1 MQGGIMTNISWLFFD
16 VGSTL
21 IDETECY
28 NHRIRDAIEGTDITF
43 EQFNDQRIFFA
54 KQNLKGDIEA
64 IKFFGLTKTPWHTED
79 EKPYEETE
87 HVIKTLYD
95 KGYNIGIIA
104 NQSLGT
110 EKRLEDWGLLKYIK
124 LVVASAEEGV
134 AKPDKEIFLRALS
147 RAECLPENAVMIGD
161 RIDNDIE
168 PANRLGMRTI
178 WVRQGFSIYQ
188 QPMNEYQ
195 KADYIIDRI
204 KDVLEVLK

>member
-1 MQGGIMTNISWLFFD
+1 MKI
-16 VGSTL
+16 GSTL

-28 NHRIRDAIEGTDITF
+28 NHRIRDAIAGTDITF
-43 EQFNDQRIFFA
+43 EEFNEKRIFFA

-64 IKFFGLTKTPWHTED
+64 LKFFGLTKTPWHFEV
-79 EKPYEETE
+79 EKPYEESE
-87 HVIKTLYD
+87 AVLNTLCE
-95 KGYNIGIIA
+95 KGYNIGVIA

-110 EKRLEDWGLLKYIK
+110 EKRLEGWGLMKYIK

-134 AKPDKEIFLRALS
+134 AKPDSEIFLRALK
-147 RAECLPENAVMIGD
+147 RADCLPENAVMIGD

-178 WVRQGFSIYQ
+178 WVKQGFSIYQ

-195 KADYIIDRI
+195 EAD
-204 KDVLEVLK
+204 

>member
-1 MQGGIMTNISWLFFD
+1 MKEINWLFFD

-43 EQFNDQRIFFA
+43 EQFNEKRIFFA

-64 IKFFGLTKTPWHTED
+64 LKFFGLTKNPWHFED
-79 EKPYEETE
+79 EKPYEDAE
-87 HVIKTLYD
+87 HVLKALYE
-95 KGYNIGIIA
+95 KGYNIGVIA

-110 EKRLEDWGLLKYIK
+110 EKRLEGWELLKYIK

-134 AKPDKEIFLRALS
+134 AKPDSEIFLRALS
-147 RAECLPENAVMIGD
+147 RANCPTENAIMIGD

-168 PANRLGMRTI
+168 PANKLGMKTI
-178 WVRQGFSIYQ
+178 WVKQGFAVYQ
-188 QPMNEYQ
+188 TPMNEFQ
-195 KADYIIDRI
+195 QADYAVDRLQDI
-204 KDVLEVLK
+204 LEVL

>member
-1 MQGGIMTNISWLFFD
+1 MNKIKWIFFD

-43 EQFNDQRIFFA
+43 EQFNDKRIFFA

-64 IKFFGLTKTPWHTED
+64 LKFFGLTKTPWHKED
-79 EKPYEETE
+79 EKPYKDTE
-87 HVIKTLYD
+87 HVLKTLSD

-110 EKRLEDWGLLKYIK
+110 ENRLEVWGLLKYIK

-134 AKPDKEIFLRALS
+134 AKPEKGIFLRALS

-168 PANRLGMRTI
+168 PANKLGMKTI
-178 WVRQGFSIYQ
+178 WVKQGFAIYQ
-188 QPMNEYQ
+188 TPMNDIQ
-195 KADYIIDRI
+195 KADFSVDRLL
-204 KDVLEVLK
+204 DVLDIIE